1 MIVAV
6 TADCHLT
13 TRAQHP
19 ERYQALEILLQHL
32 MEKKIGHLI
41 VAGDLFDEN
50 VSQFGD
56 FEALAASKA
65 FRAIHWHVI
74 PGNHDARLGA
84 KSLHADNVTVY
95 DQPTITALD
104 LMSLPFFFLPY
115 HEGSN
120 MGTFIGEQAAA
131 LADTRWVLIGHG
143 DWIEGLREPNPY
155 EPGVYMP
162 LTRGDMDQFGPVGAV
177 LGHIHKPQES
187 GRVAYP
193 GSLYP
198 LHINETGR
206 RQIILLDSET
216 GRYRS
221 EPLFTGRLH
230 FHAEITALPL
240 ADEKGFIDAQIAGL
254 LSQWRLTD
262 AEKAAAVVRVKA
274 RGYATDRAAV
284 GAWIRQGF
292 DGLTLDGETGPDL
305 SQLRLADNR
314 DLAEIARRVHDE
326 VRSLEWPQGEDEPTR
341 EEILLEAL
349 KVIYEE

>member
-1 MIVAV
+1 MIIAV

-19 ERYQALEILLQHL
+19 ERYRALEILLDRL
-32 MEKKIGHLI
+32 VEKKVGHLI

-50 VSQFGD
+50 VTQFAD
-56 FEALAASKA
+56 FEALAAQKA
-65 FRAIHWHVI
+65 YRAIHWHVI
-74 PGNHDARLGA
+74 PGNHDARLSA
-84 KSLHADNVTVY
+84 RALHAENVTVY
-95 DQPTITALD
+95 DAPTVAALD
-104 LMSLPFFFLPY
+104 LMSLPIFFLPY
-115 HEGSN
+115 REASN
-120 MGTFIGEQAAA
+120 MGAHIGSQAQA
-131 LADTRWVLIGHG
+131 LEGSRWVLVGHG

-162 LTRGDMDQFGPVGAV
+162 LTRADLEQFSPVTAV

-187 GRVAYP
+187 GRVVYP
-193 GSLYP
+193 GSPYP

-206 RQIILLDSET
+206 RRVLLLDSET

-221 EPLFTGRLH
+221 EPLFTDPLY

-240 ADEKGFIDAQIAGL
+240 IDEKAFIDAQIVDFLA
-254 LSQWRLTD
+254 QWRLSD
-262 AEKAAAVVRVKA
+262 QEKTAAVVRVRV
-274 RGYATDRAAV
+274 RGYTADRAAV
-284 GAWIRQGF
+284 GAWVRQGF
-292 DGLTLDGETGPDL
+292 DGLTLDGEAGPDL
-305 SQLRLADNR
+305 GQLRLAENR

-326 VRSLEWPQGEDEPTR
+326 VQSLPWPQDEDEPSR